1 MGLDMYA
8 MVTCE
13 EIDTEIDVKIDSAHA
28 LIHQWR
34 KHPNRHGWMEQLYRR
49 KGGTAEKLNQIGLK
63 LTMSDLRALEQAV
76 DSGTLPE
83 TQGFLFGQSDG
94 TEYEDDLVFLHKAMN
109 AIDNGLS
116 LYYFAWW

>member
-1 MGLDMYA
+1 
-8 MVTCE
+8 
-13 EIDTEIDVKIDSAHA
+13 
-28 LIHQWR
+28 
-34 KHPNRHGWMEQLYRR
+34 MEQLYRL
-49 KGGTAEKLNQIGLK
+49 KGGSAENFNQIGLK
-63 LTMSDLRALEQAV
+63 LTMSDLRALEIAV

-109 AIDNGLS
+109 AIGDGLS